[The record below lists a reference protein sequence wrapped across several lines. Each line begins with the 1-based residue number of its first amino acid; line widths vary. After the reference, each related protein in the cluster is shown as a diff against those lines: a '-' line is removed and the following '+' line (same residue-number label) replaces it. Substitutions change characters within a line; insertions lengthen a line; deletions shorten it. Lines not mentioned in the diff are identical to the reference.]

1 MVSTNGGRAELT
13 SFKGDAPHARS
24 EGEAGA
30 RNENFT

>member
-13 SFKGDAPHARS
+13 SFKGDAPHPRS

-30 RNENFT
+30 RDAIFT